1 MRNIVLVLVLSGILF
16 SCKKEDDKPNSE
28 VNNSEVTITSFDCS
42 GIKIQ
47 GNLTKDQIASNVI
60 VTITY
65 TGGNGKSY
73 LTRSH
78 NSTGVSGLSANL
90 LSGTLANGEG
100 VLNYII
106 SGTPDS
112 AGTANFTIT
121 LGGVSCNFNLN
132 VLDVNQVENK
142 DWNQNLL
149 LGKWVLNNTI
159 FYKFMSDYN
168 GLTWDEAD
176 DINEAEAQK
185 FTWSLK
191 KSLLNL
197 SFETMTGKNVDK
209 NYIVTLLNSDSL
221 VYKDDSG
228 FENILT
234 KVK

>member
-1 MRNIVLVLVLSGILF
+1 MKNIVLLFVLTGILF
-16 SCKKEDDKPNSE
+16 SCKKEDDKPNLE
-28 VNNSEVTITSFDCS
+28 IINSEVTITSFDCS

-47 GNLTKDQIASNVI
+47 GNLTKGQVASNVI
-60 VTITY
+60 ITINY

-112 AGTANFTIT
+112 AGTANFTIS

-142 DWNQNLL
+142 DWDQNLL
-149 LGKWVLNNTI
+149 LGKWVRNNTI
-159 FYKFMSDYN
+159 FFKFMSDYN
-168 GLTWDEAD
+168 GLVWDEAD
-176 DINEAEAQK
+176 QITEAEAGK
-185 FTWSLK
+185 FKWSLK
-191 KSLLNL
+191 KSFLNL
-197 SFETMTGKNVDK
+197 SFETIGKNVDK

>member
-1 MRNIVLVLVLSGILF
+1 MKNIVLALIVIGISF
-16 SCKKEDDKPNSE
+16 SCKKENEKPNSE
-28 VNNSEVTITSFDCS
+28 VNSSEVIITNFDCA

-47 GNLTKDQIASNVI
+47 GNLTKGKVASNVI
-60 VTITY
+60 VTINY

-106 SGTPDS
+106 SGIPDS
-112 AGTANFTIT
+112 AGIANFTIS
-121 LGGVSCNFNLN
+121 LGGVSCNFNLTI
-132 VLDVNQVENK
+132 LDVNQVENK
-142 DWNQNLL
+142 DWDQNLL
-149 LGKWVLNNTI
+149 LGKWVRNNTI
-159 FYKFMSDYN
+159 FFKFMSDYN
-168 GLTWDEAD
+168 GLEWDEAD
-176 DINEAEAQK
+176 QITEAEAGK
-185 FTWSLK
+185 FKWSLK
-191 KSLLNL
+191 KSFLNL
-197 SFETMTGKNVDK
+197 SFQMLTGFNIDK